1 MGVVGGRDELGLAH
15 GAGPRATHGLRLDVA
30 MLDDLQ
36 RSDQL
41 VLGELRAA
49 ALIGQGSQRAD
60 HRLVAL
66 ELAEV
71 AFHAPYRD
79 QHLAIDAIA
88 LLDAGQQFG
97 VLLQQLLAVAY
108 TQGRQ
113 GAFEV
118 FPYWAG
124 EFRLAAIGLDHVHVG
139 GDAEEGAVE
148 GVLRNAGLQGLLAK
162 ACLPL
167 CEGLQRLD
175 FSTGVERRAGQGHHR
190 GGLGG
195 GQRQGIGGGGLF
207 CAGHEQDE
215 TGGRDQL
222 TGFPAGEKTEE
233 HSQIQNCRSG
243 DDHTMPALSMLSCS
257 QKVGSLPISR
267 LEGFAAV
274 AAFALVRLFLTAAE
288 QRLGDDRLGLVG
300 AVLFRLFAHGGV
312 PGLGGFRGAL

>member
-15 GAGPRATHGLRLDVA
+15 GAGPRAAHCLWLDVA

-36 RSDQL
+36 RGDQL

-49 ALIGQGSQRAD
+49 AFIGQGGQRAD
-60 HRLVAL
+60 DRLVAL

-71 AFHAPYRD
+71 AFHAPHRD
-79 QHLAIDAIA
+79 QHLAVDAIA

-97 VLLQQLLAVAY
+97 VLLQQLLAVTH

-118 FPYWAG
+118 LPHRAG
-124 EFRLAAIGLDHVHVG
+124 ELRLAAVGLDHVHVG

-148 GVLRNAGLQGLLAK
+148 GVRRNTGLQGLLAE
-162 ACLPL
+162 AGLPL
-167 CEGLQRLD
+167 REGLQRLD
-175 FSTGVERRAGQGHHR
+175 FSAGVGRCAGQGHHR

-222 TGFPAGEKTEE
+222 TGFPAREKTEE
-233 HSQIQNCRSG
+233 H
-243 DDHTMPALSMLSCS
+243 A
-257 QKVGSLPISR
+257 
-267 LEGFAAV
+267 
-274 AAFALVRLFLTAAE
+274 
-288 QRLGDDRLGLVG
+288 
-300 AVLFRLFAHGGV
+300 
-312 PGLGGFRGAL
+312 